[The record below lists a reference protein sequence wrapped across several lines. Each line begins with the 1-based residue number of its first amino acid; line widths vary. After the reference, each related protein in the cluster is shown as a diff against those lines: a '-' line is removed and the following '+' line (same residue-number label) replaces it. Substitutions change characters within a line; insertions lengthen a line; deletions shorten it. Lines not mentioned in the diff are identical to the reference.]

1 MSQENVE
8 IVRRAYEAF
17 NRRDFDTA
25 LADVDDEVSWAPIFS
40 VETAL
45 LEGRDAVRA
54 AWTRQFD
61 TLDIAIEPVEIASL
75 DEFRVIVVAR
85 WSGRGSAS
93 GAPFATTGVQ
103 ICTLR
108 EGRLVR
114 LESYPTKEAAL
125 EAAAADGV

>member
-17 NRRDFDTA
+17 NRRDFDAA

-45 LEGRDAVRA
+45 LEGKDAVRA
-54 AWTRQFD
+54 AWARQFEAFD
-61 TLDIAIEPVEIASL
+61 VSIEPEEISSL
-75 DEFRVIVVAR
+75 DESRVIVVAR
-85 WSGRGSAS
+85 WTGRGSAS

-103 ICTLR
+103 ICTIR

-114 LESYPTKEAAL
+114 LDSYPSKDKAL
-125 EAAAADGV
+125 GAIGLRE